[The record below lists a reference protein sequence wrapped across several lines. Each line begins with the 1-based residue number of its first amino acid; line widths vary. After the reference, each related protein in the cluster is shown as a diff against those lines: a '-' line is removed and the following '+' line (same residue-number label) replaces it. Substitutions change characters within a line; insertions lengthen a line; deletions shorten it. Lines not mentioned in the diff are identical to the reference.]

1 MRSGTETRLTI
12 GILPAVLLK
21 LLGDEASFSNEE
33 AMVLA
38 AIRRSNNDLADAS
51 VEEVA
56 EHVRGMTPEQLAG
69 FQNNVKGIYHELKYV
84 AHENTDGDDVH
95 AKIYDV
101 VNHPGADVRL
111 VNRTT
116 GEMIDVQLKATDSSS
131 YVREHQE
138 RYPDVEMH
146 ATEEAASS
154 AHGVASSGFSN
165 AALARE
171 VDGALAKIDEDK
183 SEAIEAGAASGLLSG
198 IANARAALRG
208 ERTGPAALRRT
219 LEDLGIGAGSAALL
233 EILLG

>member
-1 MRSGTETRLTI
+1 MQGTRTRLTI

-21 LLGDEASFSNEE
+21 LLGGEVSFSNEE

-38 AIRRSNNDLADAS
+38 AIRRSNNDLANAS
-51 VEEVA
+51 VEEIA
-56 EHVRGMTPEQLAG
+56 EHVRSMTQEQLVG

-84 AHENTDGDDVH
+84 AHENTDGDDVK
-95 AKIYDV
+95 AEVYDL

-111 VNRTT
+111 INRVT
-116 GEMIDVQLKATDSSS
+116 GETVDVQLKATDSSS

-138 RYPDVEMH
+138 RYPDVEVR

-154 AHGVASSGFSN
+154 AHGMASSGFSN
-165 AALARE
+165 AVLASE
-171 VDGALAKIDEDK
+171 VDGALAKMNEDA
-183 SEAIEAGAASGLLSG
+183 SDVLEAGAASGLLSG

-208 ERTGPAALRRT
+208 ERTGPAALRRS
-219 LEDLGIGAGSAALL
+219 LADLGIGAGSAALL